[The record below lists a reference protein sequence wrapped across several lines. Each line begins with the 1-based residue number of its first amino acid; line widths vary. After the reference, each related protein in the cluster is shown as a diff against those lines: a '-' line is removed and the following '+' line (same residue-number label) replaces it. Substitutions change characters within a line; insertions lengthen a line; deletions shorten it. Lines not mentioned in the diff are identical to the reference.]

1 MIQKQSCIEDAGDL
15 VALETGLIGVLSAL
29 TASSIWSLSPG
40 LISRYGKGTDA
51 TTLNML
57 RGLHAVFVLFLI
69 FHLTINERWFVPEGI
84 FIVYISAFFGPLLG
98 DTLYIYSIKHIGGGN
113 AVSISYTYIFFA
125 QLYSYLLYGEQLRI
139 QLILGSFIAIIGVYL
154 VYSGQ
159 KNDIKITGFIAAL
172 GAALSWGMGATLS
185 KLALNYGDPVTI
197 ALLRNLSTTISLLP
211 ITYNSAKKVFLDK
224 EIQITAFI
232 TGGIGFGVG
241 MTLFLTAINTIGVSA
256 TVLAT
261 SLTPVLGRILA
272 KFIAGEKPSPKT
284 YLGTIITSTGIF
296 IGLYF

>member
-1 MIQKQSCIEDAGDL
+1 MQME
-15 VALETGLIGVLSAL
+15 VIGVLSAL

-40 LISRYGKGTDA
+40 LISRYGKGVDA
-51 TTLNML
+51 ITLNML
-57 RGLHAVFVLFLI
+57 RSLHAVFVLFFI
-69 FHLTINERWFVPEGI
+69 FLLTINDRWFVPEGI
-84 FIVYISAFFGPLLG
+84 LIVYISAFFGPLLG
-98 DTLYIYSIKHIGGGN
+98 DTLYIHSIKHIGGGN

-159 KNDIKITGFIAAL
+159 RNDIKIIGFLAAL

-211 ITYNSAKKVFLDK
+211 ITYNSVKKVFLDK
-224 EIQITAFI
+224 EVQITAFI
-232 TGGIGFGVG
+232 TGGIGFGIG

-272 KFIAGEKPSPKT
+272 KYIAGEKPSPKT